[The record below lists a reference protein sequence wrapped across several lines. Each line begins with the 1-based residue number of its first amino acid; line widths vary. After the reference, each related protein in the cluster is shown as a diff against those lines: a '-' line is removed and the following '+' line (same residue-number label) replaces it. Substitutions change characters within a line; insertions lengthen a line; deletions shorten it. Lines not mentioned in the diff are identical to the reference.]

1 MTENPTGPSRSWPVL
16 ERIAP
21 DDLNRAA
28 ATTAPGEL
36 QEVARVLGLPG
47 SVLTTTENAAD
58 ALLRRARKRPAI
70 VPAVAVGLTSRVR
83 EEAIDALGDASENP
97 TYEELTAVLDDLVAA
112 HGAPLVALMLAGI
125 ADGGFRAAEVCG
137 RVLDEDPRFA
147 PEALGPVREPT
158 ERSRGPVVRAP
169 APVDD
174 AKREERRRRKQA
186 AKQQRRPGAPPP
198 RPKRTRRTDAPTPA
212 EPSAAATDPPAAAS
226 VTARSTTTREEA
238 PRRVVR
244 VTGIYDGVEY
254 TDPLIGSVVTATIRW
269 QNESGEGE
277 KIRPGVVIATC
288 AGDRIIIRPCYS
300 EGGMRSRDWRSVP
313 VSDALAAGLDRN
325 SFVGSDEQAVDRID
339 VSAPI
344 GRLARV
350 DWNAL

>member
-28 ATTAPGEL
+28 AAAAPGEL

-47 SVLTTTENAAD
+47 SVLTSTEGAAD
-58 ALLRRARKRPAI
+58 VLLRRARKRPAI
-70 VPAVAVGLTSRVR
+70 VPVIAVGLSSRVR
-83 EEAIDALGDASENP
+83 EAAIAALGDASDDP

-137 RVLDEDPRFA
+137 RVLDDDPRFA
-147 PEALGPVREPT
+147 PEALGPVREPA
-158 ERSRGPVVRAP
+158 ERSQGPVVSAP

-186 AKQQRRPGAPPP
+186 AKQQRRPGGPPP
-198 RPKRTRRTDAPTPA
+198 RPKRARRTDAPTPT
-212 EPSAAATDPPAAAS
+212 ESAAPTGESQAPTDAS
-226 VTARSTTTREEA
+226 ARPTNTRAEA

-244 VTGIYDGVEY
+244 VTGVYEGVEY

-325 SFVGSDEQAVDRID
+325 SYVGSDEQAVDRID